1 MQRTKS
7 KNCDIVDI
15 NKENSS
21 PNLRSVRRPK
31 AEIFVETFRT
41 KLQSLVWSRLVGGP
55 F

>member
-7 KNCDIVDI
+7 KTCDIVDN

-21 PNLRSVRRPK
+21 PNLRCVRRPK
-31 AEIFVETFRT
+31 AEIFVEMFCT
-41 KLQSLVWSRLVGGP
+41 KLQSLVWGRHVGGP